1 MYDPRLIND
10 RLLLGLRG
18 TMNEYEVNLFRQR
31 SLEAIRQKA
40 QRGELQ
46 FRLPVGLCWTKNG
59 KIEMDPD
66 RRIQESVHLVFSKMT
81 ELGSVRQVLL
91 WFRNE
96 KIGRASCRERE
107 EIAV

>member
-40 QRGELQ
+40 QR
-46 FRLPVGLCWTKNG
+46 
-59 KIEMDPD
+59 
-66 RRIQESVHLVFSKMT
+66 
-81 ELGSVRQVLL
+81 SVR
-91 WFRNE
+91 
-96 KIGRASCRERE
+96 SCTNSREC
-107 EIAV
+107 